1 MAINLQFS
9 VDQKCPCA
17 FRKLTP
23 DNFIKMEYVIGT
35 FHLNYVGI
43 DFSVK
48 RDLQDFKMD
57 LSAIK
62 LEFDSCLEFIKYHLK
77 CTSLALVFGGMWESV
92 CAFLSISF
100 ILVFC
105 LIANS
110 SRSICLIFL
119 LLYECYFLWFPMW
132 NIHNI
137 ETAYKSYFSCS
148 LLELI
153 MLIGSVLKPVYS
165 IMHHHHG
172 LFPMKI
178 L

>member
-1 MAINLQFS
+1 M
-9 VDQKCPCA
+9 
-17 FRKLTP
+17 
-23 DNFIKMEYVIGT
+23 IKNVHVHFENWQLIILSKWNIGIIGT
-35 FHLNYVGI
+35 FHSNYVGI

-110 SRSICLIFL
+110 SRSICLIFCCCMSVIF
-119 LLYECYFLWFPMW
+119 YGFPCGIYIISKLHTKATSVALCW
-132 NIHNI
+132 NWL
-137 ETAYKSYFSCS
+137 CW
-148 LLELI
+148 L
-153 MLIGSVLKPVYS
+153 VQC
-165 IMHHHHG
+165 
-172 LFPMKI
+172 
-178 L
+178 